1 LSAEEQKHEHASGR
15 SAPDSAADVVDA
27 RALGRGLAA
36 LRIFVGFIFIANGLA
51 KLFSLRNIDVGPY
64 SSFLINRDE
73 MRSILRGEAARN
85 DVPGVTALVNDV
97 LLPNY
102 GWLQW
107 VVTFVEL
114 GVGALLI
121 LGLAS
126 RGAALI
132 GLGQQLWLQLLYLS
146 SGRWMFEQPH
156 EWVPLLILF
165 LVPAGRV
172 RGLDRRFVHTGS
184 GAFEASR
191 SSGGGAL
198 VLASALFRG
207 ARRAA
212 VASEAQWG
220 RSG

>member
-1 LSAEEQKHEHASGR
+1 MSAEEQKHEHASGR

-36 LRIFVGFIFIANGLA
+36 LRIFVGFIFFANGLA

-73 MRSILRGEAARN
+73 TRSILRGEAARN

-97 LLPNY
+97 LLPSY

-132 GLGQQLWLQLLYLS
+132 GSAS
-146 SGRWMFEQPH
+146 SCGYSCSTCP
-156 EWVPLLILF
+156 VDD
-165 LVPAGRV
+165 GCSSN
-172 RGLDRRFVHTGS
+172 HTNGC
-184 GAFEASR
+184 R
-191 SSGGGAL
+191 CSSSSWCPPGAL
-198 VLASALFRG
+198 GGWIAASFTRDPAPSRLPVL
-207 ARRAA
+207 AA
-212 VASEAQWG
+212 VA
-220 RSG
+220 R